1 MIIDGGVHVESQ
13 GVELETTAEADMF
26 DVALE
31 EVVKG
36 RRGTTGGG
44 INHKRQEKDQKYGFG
59 DRKKFAM
66 STDAKSS
73 SDLSGFSYKNKAQFT
88 GTKNMKPTIRLG
100 KSKRAGGGGRRRRQI
115 DHGWTDEWMD
125 N

>member
-36 RRGTTGGG
+36 RRGTTG
-44 INHKRQEKDQKYGFG
+44 
-59 DRKKFAM
+59 AA
-66 STDAKSS
+66 STTSA
-73 SDLSGFSYKNKAQFT
+73 
-88 GTKNMKPTIRLG
+88 
-100 KSKRAGGGGRRRRQI
+100 RRRIKSTALAIGRSLR
-115 DHGWTDEWMD
+115 
-125 N
+125 